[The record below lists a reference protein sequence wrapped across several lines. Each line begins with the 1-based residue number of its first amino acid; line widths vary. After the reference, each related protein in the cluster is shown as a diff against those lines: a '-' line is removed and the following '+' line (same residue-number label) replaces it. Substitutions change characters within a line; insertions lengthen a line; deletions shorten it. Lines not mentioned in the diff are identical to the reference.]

1 MSKVYASPLAPP
13 SKEDLDNLL
22 NDYTSK
28 IKEAFDELY
37 QDSHVHDVR
46 SSDPASNEG
55 EVGDIVLV
63 DDGTNKYLAVRYS
76 DGWFKTANLTAI

>member
-28 IKEAFDELY
+28 IKEALEELY
-37 QDSHVHDVR
+37 QDSHVHNVR
-46 SSDPASNEG
+46 SSAPASNEG
-55 EVGDIVLV
+55 EVGDIVPV